1 MVVGEEGVLLMGK
14 GYGQKEKRGRSKLC
28 IIPSSTTSI
37 KY

>member
-14 GYGQKEKRGRSKLC
+14 GYGQKENRSRSRLC
-28 IIPSSTTSI
+28 ILPSSTTSI